1 MHELVDEL
9 AQERLERVR
18 RHQLVAR
25 RRRGGEKTRDVR
37 LVGLHVPLQKRIQ
50 VEQMQ
55 PVQTDDAREHTRR
68 AGIAPV
74 EEKSGLLEEED
85 EEDEDGD
92 LNEWPEEWEDVDGSA
107 AS

>member
-1 MHELVDEL
+1 MHHQRAPQANLAHGVDTDGDNLRSRPIVHELVDEL

-25 RRRGGEKTRDVR
+25 RRRGGEKTRDVC

-55 PVQTDDAREHTRR
+55 PVQTDDAR
-68 AGIAPV
+68 AP
-74 EEKSGLLEEED
+74 E
-85 EEDEDGD
+85 
-92 LNEWPEEWEDVDGSA
+92 
-107 AS
+107 